1 MNKIAQQSLF
11 GFGVGI
17 AGVIFMASA
26 HAVPIIIGDDS
37 PINDGAD
44 ISTMDLSNTYGE
56 KLWTDTRA
64 IGPNL
69 YDGRE

>member
-1 MNKIAQQSLF
+1 MS
-11 GFGVGI
+11 
-17 AGVIFMASA
+17 SA

-64 IGPNL
+64 IGQTFTMGANDA
-69 YDGRE
+69 Y